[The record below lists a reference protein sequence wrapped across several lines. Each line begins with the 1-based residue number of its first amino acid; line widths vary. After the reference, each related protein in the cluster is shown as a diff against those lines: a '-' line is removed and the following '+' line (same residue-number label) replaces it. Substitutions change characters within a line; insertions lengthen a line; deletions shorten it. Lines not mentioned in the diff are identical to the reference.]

1 MFQQSVQLS
10 GSIMDVNS
18 GTGGEVKKL
27 SKVFDFLDTRD
38 QQIISIA
45 IQEVTSGAI
54 YPRKTIGC

>member
-1 MFQQSVQLS
+1 
-10 GSIMDVNS
+10 MDVNS